1 MTTENR
7 SKFYLELREHFF
19 LLAQELEITPVEAV
33 GALTFLTAEV
43 TTGALFGD
51 EDENDD

>member
-7 SKFYLELREHFF
+7 SKFYLRLREYFF
-19 LLAQELEITPVEAV
+19 LLAEDLEITPVEAV
-33 GALTFLTAEV
+33 GTLTFLTAEV
-43 TTGALFGD
+43 TTGSLIG